1 MAIFRQDTR
10 QCFNIVQEALGE
22 GSRVR
27 GHFFK
32 PEEIDKGNVHV
43 SVGSGTVNIYLPGK
57 EDGYTGNKGKLTK
70 QNQTPTITLNY
81 DGIRE
86 GNINFNGLTINNN
99 GQPLIFNFGGK
110 NKNFLKQM
118 PYVIKTILNEGHF
131 GSDSIFI
138 GRDEADNVG
147 RNDYIE
153 KLTELQQQAGEN
165 GETLTA
171 EDALVLAGIL
181 SKANYRELNNII
193 ADYRDLQFITRIV
206 NAKDKANLTL
216 ITGNSDVLG
225 EIAYKGPEAIETY
238 AGALGLYGFKE
249 TEAYRRLQESRQRR
263 GEESR
268 RRNMQ
273 LRKQAQ
279 NLSKTEEEIEKI
291 EETKQ
296 KQTKTLIPA

>member
-1 MAIFRQDTR
+1 
-10 QCFNIVQEALGE
+10 
-22 GSRVR
+22 
-27 GHFFK
+27 
-32 PEEIDKGNVHV
+32 
-43 SVGSGTVNIYLPGK
+43 
-57 EDGYTGNKGKLTK
+57 
-70 QNQTPTITLNY
+70 
-81 DGIRE
+81 
-86 GNINFNGLTINNN
+86 
-99 GQPLIFNFGGK
+99 
-110 NKNFLKQM
+110 
-118 PYVIKTILNEGHF
+118 
-131 GSDSIFI
+131 
-138 GRDEADNVG
+138 
-147 RNDYIE
+147 
-153 KLTELQQQAGEN
+153 
-165 GETLTA
+165 
-171 EDALVLAGIL
+171 LVLAGIL